1 MLIAILVKTTF
12 IYLLL
17 VCKGFIQG
25 HKGRIAGIEMED
37 ESKFRVESPDQ
48 EEKEKTGLLKP
59 LPETTEPLPSPAR
72 KAEPIVKFLGISM
85 SERHRDR
92 LLMILIPM
100 LAGLIDA
107 AIFSQI
113 VVVRLESSVL
123 YTFVLPLVVAIP
135 IGLVIGRTNQTIF
148 AALLAT
154 VFFVV
159 FFMLFLVSP
168 ALIWPALDIGL
179 FLLNGVVVAVVYML
193 LVVFG
198 SLFGALIGTLLR
210 EFL

>member
-1 MLIAILVKTTF
+1 
-12 IYLLL
+12 
-17 VCKGFIQG
+17 
-25 HKGRIAGIEMED
+25 MED

-59 LPETTEPLPSPAR
+59 LPENIEPLPSPTR
-72 KAEPIVKFLGISM
+72 KAEPIVKLLGISM
-85 SERHRDR
+85 TERHRDR
-92 LLMILIPM
+92 FLMFVIPM
-100 LAGLIDA
+100 VAGLIDA

-113 VVVRLESSVL
+113 IVMRLESTVL
-123 YTFVLPLVVAIP
+123 HTFVFPLVVAIP
-135 IGLVIGRTNQTIF
+135 IGLVIGRTNQSII

-179 FLLNGVVVAVVYML
+179 FLLNGAIVAAVYTL

-198 SLFGALIGTLLR
+198 TLFGVLIGTMLR